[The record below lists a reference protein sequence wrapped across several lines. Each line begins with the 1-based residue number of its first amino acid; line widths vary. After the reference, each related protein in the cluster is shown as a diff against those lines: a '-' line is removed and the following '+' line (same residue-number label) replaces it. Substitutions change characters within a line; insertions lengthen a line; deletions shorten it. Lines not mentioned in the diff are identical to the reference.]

1 MHWDWIIRGLEF
13 LIVSGV
19 GWKINRTINRGWD
32 LLQEY
37 PLHRHVGRSILY
49 PKGMSP
55 EDREQRDEE
64 VSAKGRA

>member
-1 MHWDWIIRGLEF
+1 MHWDWLIRGVEF
-13 LIVSGV
+13 VIVSGLA
-19 GWKINRTINRGWD
+19 WRINRVANRFWD

-55 EDREQRDEE
+55 EDREQTNEAIA
-64 VSAKGRA
+64 SKGRA